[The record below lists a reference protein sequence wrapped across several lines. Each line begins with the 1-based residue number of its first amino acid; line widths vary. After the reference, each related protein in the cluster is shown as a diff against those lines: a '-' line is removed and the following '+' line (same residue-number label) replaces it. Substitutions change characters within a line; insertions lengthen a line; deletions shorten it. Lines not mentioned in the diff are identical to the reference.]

1 LPIPFTVAV
10 YRSSI
15 VNSTVVVNKYFAGR
29 RCVKENRVPA
39 RGQSSKKVKRR
50 LEEAVGR
57 QEEAVMKLESVE
69 E

>member
-1 LPIPFTVAV
+1 MREGKQGACPQAIL
-10 YRSSI
+10 
-15 VNSTVVVNKYFAGR
+15 
-29 RCVKENRVPA
+29 E
-39 RGQSSKKVKRR
+39 KVKRR